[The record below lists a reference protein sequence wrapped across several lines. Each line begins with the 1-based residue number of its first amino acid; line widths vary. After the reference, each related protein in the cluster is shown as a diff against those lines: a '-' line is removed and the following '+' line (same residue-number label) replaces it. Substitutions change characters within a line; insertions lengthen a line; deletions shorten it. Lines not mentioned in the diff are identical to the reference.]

1 MTAANTGNLTAGRYM
16 YDVLI
21 HKTATG
27 EKTRVVEGS
36 ALVTAGVTT
45 G

>member
-27 EKTRVVEGS
+27 EKTRVIEGIVNI
-36 ALVTAGVTT
+36 LPGVTRT
-45 G
+45 